1 MAPSSASA
9 GAGAS
14 TRRLPDVSDTPKS
27 IRIPDDLWRAALEK
41 AHASGDTL
49 SDVVRRALER
59 YVARK

>member
-1 MAPSSASA
+1 M
-9 GAGAS
+9 
-14 TRRLPDVSDTPKS
+14 RRCPMPDVPKS